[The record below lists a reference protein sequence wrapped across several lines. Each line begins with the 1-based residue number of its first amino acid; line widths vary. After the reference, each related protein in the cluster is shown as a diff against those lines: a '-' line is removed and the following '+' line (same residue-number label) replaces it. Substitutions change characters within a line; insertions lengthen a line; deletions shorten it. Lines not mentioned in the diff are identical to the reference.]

1 MKVVSANLRERRE
14 VREANRDVCDRELP
28 DCGKHGPQGRL
39 SPMGTP
45 AADRRLIT
53 VRTSD
58 PNLSHVERGISRDF
72 AARQTECDERILR
85 QDGRHDLFSATAK
98 GPAPCSFTP
107 GELSKGRGKVAS
119 VSYRLSSRRSS
130 EITLRVMIEY
140 SGDQERPCASAQ

>member
-1 MKVVSANLRERRE
+1 MGGLA
-14 VREANRDVCDRELP
+14 P
-28 DCGKHGPQGRL
+28 DW
-39 SPMGTP
+39 
-45 AADRRLIT
+45 RLIT
-53 VRTSD
+53 LCTSD
-58 PNLSHVERGISRDF
+58 PNLSHVEREISRDF